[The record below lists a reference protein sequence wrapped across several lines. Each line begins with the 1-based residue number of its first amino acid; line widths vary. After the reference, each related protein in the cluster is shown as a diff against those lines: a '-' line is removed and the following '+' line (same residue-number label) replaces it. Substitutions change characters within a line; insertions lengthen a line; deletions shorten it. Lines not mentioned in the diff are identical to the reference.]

1 MWTKGTISLGSILFL
16 AWPSLKGLGEISW
29 ETQAKVLSACF
40 IFSGVSEPGFFPQA
54 FAAAKMYENALL
66 GYLIFLEEF

>member
-1 MWTKGTISLGSILFL
+1 MHVFL
-16 AWPSLKGLGEISW
+16 R
-29 ETQAKVLSACF
+29 
-40 IFSGVSEPGFFPQA
+40 SEPQCREEGGAAFKEGFFPQA